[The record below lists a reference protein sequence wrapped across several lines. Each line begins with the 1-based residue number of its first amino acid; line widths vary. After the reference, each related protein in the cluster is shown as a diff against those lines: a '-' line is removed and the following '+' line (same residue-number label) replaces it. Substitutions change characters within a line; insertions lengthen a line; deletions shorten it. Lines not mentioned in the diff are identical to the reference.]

1 MLRDSLI
8 AAIRTG
14 VAAAVGFVVTY
25 LVSKGFELPDDLKAN
40 LNVVL
45 LTFVI
50 AGYNWGV
57 ILLEKHVHPYFGVLL
72 GVPKT
77 PSYNGEAK

>member
-1 MLRDSLI
+1 MLRDGVI

-14 VAAAVGFVVTY
+14 VATAVGFVVAF
-25 LVSKGFELPDDLKAN
+25 LISRGFEFPSDLEAN

-45 LTFVI
+45 LALVT

-72 GVPKT
+72 GVPKAPT
-77 PSYNGEAK
+77 YPTNNP

>member
-14 VAAAVGFVVTY
+14 VATAVGFVVAY
-25 LVSKGFELPDDLKAN
+25 LVSKGFSFPDDLAAN
-40 LNVVL
+40 LNVVVL
-45 LTFVI
+45 ALAT
-50 AGYNWGV
+50 AGYNWVV

-72 GVPKT
+72 GVPKSPT
-77 PSYNGEAK
+77 YNESAK

>member
-1 MLRDSLI
+1 MLHNSII

-14 VAAAVGFVVTY
+14 VATLVGLFIAY
-25 LVSKGFELPDDLKAN
+25 LVSLGFELDASVEVN
-40 LNVVL
+40 LISGLTVL
-45 LTFVI
+45 FT
-50 AGYNWGV
+50 AAYNYIV

-77 PSYNGEAK
+77 PTYDGVTK